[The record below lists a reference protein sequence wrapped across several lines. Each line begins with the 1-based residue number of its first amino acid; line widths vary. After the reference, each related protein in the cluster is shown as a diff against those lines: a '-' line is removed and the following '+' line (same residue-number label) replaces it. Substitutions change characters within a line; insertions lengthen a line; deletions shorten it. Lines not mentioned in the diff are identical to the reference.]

1 MSAGLRRS
9 VCRCRPSSGRA
20 AAAALALAVALA
32 LGASAHEANAAA
44 MEPDKPAS
52 AAENRGAPTAA
63 AARPPAGMAR
73 IPAGVYEP
81 LYRNEPKIDVA
92 AFFLDVTPVTN
103 AEYLEFVRANP
114 KWRRSRALRLFT
126 DEHYLEHWQDDLDLG
141 DPAKVRPDGPV
152 TNVSWFAARA
162 YARWV
167 GKRLPTLA
175 EWEMAAAASETKASG
190 KDDPEHYGKIL
201 AWYAKPTRYPLPAV
215 SSAPADF
222 HGVRGLHGL
231 VWEWVEDFNTA
242 LVTGESR
249 ADTGLERNLFCGAGA
264 AGASD
269 FRDYAAFM
277 RYAFRSSVQA
287 KYSVPNLGFRCA
299 AGATEP
305 QSAGQDRAAAP
316 AAQTAPQPGGT
327 RPQAAAPEEKK
338 R

>member
-1 MSAGLRRS
+1 MEPLSRRAGRRRPHVLRT
-9 VCRCRPSSGRA
+9 
-20 AAAALALAVALA
+20 AAAALAAVVATTGAVAA
-32 LGASAHEANAAA
+32 AGESAST
-44 MEPDKPAS
+44 
-52 AAENRGAPTAA
+52 AP
-63 AARPPAGMAR
+63 PGMVR

-81 LYRNEPKIDVA
+81 LYRNEPKRDVP
-92 AFFLDVTPVTN
+92 AFFLDEVPVTN
-103 AEYLEFVRANP
+103 AGYLEFVRANP
-114 KWRRSRALRLFT
+114 KWRRSSALKLFT
-126 DEHYLEHWQDDLDLG
+126 DAQYLDHWQGDLELG

-162 YARWV
+162 YARWR

-190 KDDPEHYGKIL
+190 KDDSEHYAKIL
-201 AWYAKPTRYPLPAV
+201 AWYAKPTRHPLPAV
-215 SSAPADF
+215 SSAPRDF

-249 ADTGLERNLFCGAGA
+249 ADAGLERNLFCGAGA

-277 RYAFRSSVQA
+277 RYAFRSSLQA

-299 AGATEP
+299 ADVPDAGGGGETEP
-305 QSAGQDRAAAP
+305 
-316 AAQTAPQPGGT
+316 
-327 RPQAAAPEEKK
+327 PEEK